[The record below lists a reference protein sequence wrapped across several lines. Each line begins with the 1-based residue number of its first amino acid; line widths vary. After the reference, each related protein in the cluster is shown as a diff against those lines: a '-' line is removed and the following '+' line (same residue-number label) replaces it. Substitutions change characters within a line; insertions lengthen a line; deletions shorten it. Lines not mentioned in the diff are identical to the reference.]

1 MRRLRT
7 HSGSHAEWRR
17 PHPLHSCAS
26 QAELSLSLLSWH
38 KVQWSRGNLM
48 LCIHVF
54 HRILLSLFSTVHCS
68 ANSWW
73 QPLVFLILCTLMFP
87 KVLLL
92 LLICTSNAVCIEVAT
107 PGIPLTAQTS
117 PLPPMLTDLST
128 VAQFGFSVDWLIS
141 VYANVSTLR
150 GSPHTLDNSVLH
162 LPHTYSLHSQMQ
174 SCAIESSAMC
184 NARRA
189 MCNAQCAMCNAMQ
202 CNWEQLSVIFAM
214 PPNSK
219 QCNDKL
225 GNVQCALQ
233 CKAVQLKAGQCS
245 APQASG
251 EGISEW
257 LVWGAAVGFPGYLNT
272 EQSLHH
278 PSGQPPMAIA

>member
-7 HSGSHAEWRR
+7 HSGSHAAWRP

-92 LLICTSNAVCIEVAT
+92 LLICTSITDCIVVAT

-117 PLPPMLTDLST
+117 PLPPMLTDLSS

-162 LPHTYSLHSQMQ
+162 LPHTYSLHSQIQ
-174 SCAIESSAMC
+174 SCAIESSTVQYAMR
-184 NARRA
+184 NV
-189 MCNAQCAMCNAMQ
+189 Q
-202 CNWEQLSVIFAM
+202 CNEIESNATL
-214 PPNSK
+214 N
-219 QCNDKL
+219 
-225 GNVQCALQ
+225 NVQCALQ
-233 CKAVQLKAGQCS
+233 CNWEQGSAVHHRQ
-245 APQASG
+245 
-251 EGISEW
+251 
-257 LVWGAAVGFPGYLNT
+257 VGR
-272 EQSLHH
+272 E
-278 PSGQPPMAIA
+278 